1 MADIF
6 DEVDEDLKRDQM
18 QELWAR
24 YGKYLIAAVALV
36 VLGVAARQG
45 YGAWQASQAE
55 AAATAYHKA
64 LQQDDVAAALAN
76 AGDELSPGYAM
87 LAEFRSAAALAEK
100 QDFEAA
106 EAAYLALADN
116 ADIGKL
122 YQQAALL
129 LSVMNAPTRR
139 DVKTLTA
146 RLASLEGAA
155 GPWQAMALEQAAGL
169 ALRTGDRATALAK
182 YEALVGFADIPP
194 AMRQRAGQMVQILKG

>member
-45 YGAWQASQAE
+45 YDAWRANQAE
-55 AAATAYHKA
+55 AAATAYHQA
-64 LQQDDVAAALAN
+64 LQQDDVAAALAK
-76 AGDELSPGYAM
+76 AGDALSPGYAM
-87 LAEFRSAAALAEK
+87 LADFRSAAALAEK
-100 QDFEAA
+100 QDYEAA

-129 LSVMNAPTRR
+129 LSVMNAPSGR

-146 RLASLEGAA
+146 RLAGLEGAA

-169 ALRTGDRATALAK
+169 ALRSGDRATALAK
-182 YEALVGFADIPP
+182 YEALVGLADIPP